1 MKNSSASP
9 RRRAHGVKKS
19 PAPSWACPR
28 VVATVHSVPGLQ
40 LATRL
45 RSGDVDFLELRV
57 DALAAQLDT
66 VRRILPKLRHP
77 ILLTVRHP
85 GEGGLGKLSVRRRRA
100 LFTEFLPYAALLD
113 VELRSLDSMGGLI
126 LSAKQRG
133 VTVIVSDHHFRS
145 TPTVAR
151 MLERQG
157 RALAAGA
164 DVFKLAAMTSDARA
178 LARLL
183 EFAARRSSKP
193 RSIMGMGRFGQ
204 ASRLALACAGSALN
218 YGYLDKPN
226 APGQWE
232 ARELKRLLTWLTV

>member
-1 MKNSSASP
+1 
-9 RRRAHGVKKS
+9 
-19 PAPSWACPR
+19 
-28 VVATVHSVPGLQ
+28 
-40 LATRL
+40 
-45 RSGDVDFLELRV
+45 V
-57 DALAAQLDT
+57 DALAAQLVT
-66 VRRILPKLRHP
+66 VRRLLPKLRHP

-100 LFTEFLPYAALLD
+100 LLTEFLPYAALLD
-113 VELRSLDSMGGLI
+113 VEIRSLDSMGGLI
-126 LSAKQRG
+126 SSAKQCG

-151 MLERQG
+151 MLERQT

-164 DVFKLAAMTSDARA
+164 DVFKIAAMTSDARS

-193 RSIMGMGRFGQ
+193 RSIMGMGRFGL

-232 ARELKRLLTWLTV
+232 ARELKRLLTSLTA